1 MLEEVYRETE
11 EKMKKTCELFRKD
24 LASMRAGRA
33 SPAVLEKITV
43 DYYGVSTPLTQL
55 ATVTVPEPRLMIIQ
69 PWDKTQLKAMEKAIL
84 KSELGI
90 TPVSDGV
97 VIRLVFPQLTQERR
111 LELVRQA
118 RRMAEEE
125 KVAIRNLRREAMEM
139 ARDLKDEGEITE
151 DDCRRA
157 QEHVQK
163 MTDKYVGEIDRIL
176 AAKEKEVMEV

>member
-11 EKMKKTCELFRKD
+11 EKMKKTCELFRKN

-125 KVAIRNLRREAMEM
+125 KVAIRNLRRDAMEM

-151 DDCRRA
+151 DDFRRA